1 MRSASGDVKPE
12 TTIYCVLYFRANA
25 ILWFTSFPSLPRRSG
40 KAAKAGVSRLKF
52 SGLESIDQ
60 PLPDHGQH
68 PLAVARASAIF
79 EILLCSGIPS
89 QFALAYMFALAGFTP
104 LVGGRLSFAYI
115 ATLLLLDATLL
126 IALIFWLLRRRGE
139 RPRDVFIGSRPVQS
153 EIRLGVGLTA
163 VVFALAV
170 VVLSAARVLVPSL
183 HNVKENPLQDL
194 IQTPM
199 QALILA
205 IVATISGGLREEI
218 QRAFI
223 LHRFEQYLGGA
234 YVGLILYSLVFG
246 LGHSLQGWDAVLATA
261 MLGAFWGWIYITR
274 RSIVAPVVSHSG
286 FNAAEIFVFLAGRR

>member
-1 MRSASGDVKPE
+1 LDSTDP
-12 TTIYCVLYFRANA
+12 
-25 ILWFTSFPSLPRRSG
+25 
-40 KAAKAGVSRLKF
+40 
-52 SGLESIDQ
+52 
-60 PLPDHGQH
+60 PLTEAEPHA
-68 PLAVARASAIF
+68 LATARASAIF

-104 LVGGRLSFAYI
+104 FVGERLSLAYI
-115 ATLLLLDATLL
+115 ASLLLLDATLL

-139 RPRDVFIGSRPVQS
+139 RPRDVFLGTRPVGP
-153 EIRLGVGLTA
+153 EIKLGVGLTA

-170 VVLSAARVLVPSL
+170 VVLSTARILFPSL
-183 HNVKENPLQDL
+183 HNVKENPLEDL
-194 IQTPM
+194 IQTPA

-234 YVGLILYSLVFG
+234 HVGLILYSLVFG
-246 LGHSLQGWDAVLATA
+246 LGHSLQGWDAVLTTA
-261 MLGAFWGWIYITR
+261 LLGAFWGWIYISR

-286 FNAAEIFVFLAGRR
+286 FNAAEIFVFLAARRVVGG